1 MSVVQPTA
9 GDRGWRT
16 RLGHY
21 WRLVRAD
28 RPIGIY
34 LLLWPALWAL
44 WIAAGGLPPW
54 WILFVFVLGT
64 ALMRSAGCAIND
76 FADRHFDGRVERTA
90 SRPLATGQVTPHEA
104 VLVFAVLSL
113 LAFALVLTLNAK
125 TIAHSFV
132 AVGLAAL
139 YPFTKRYTHMP
150 QLVLGMAFGWAVP
163 MAFTALQNEI
173 PPVAWILFAA
183 TVIWALVYDTM
194 YAMVDRED
202 DLKVGIKS
210 TAILFGRHDRLVIGL
225 LQLLMLGLLW
235 QVGQMADRGAVYQL
249 GLSAAALLFGYQQ
262 WLIRERARP
271 ECFRAFLNNHFVGM
285 AIFAGLFVDYLV
297 VPAR

>member
-1 MSVVQPTA
+1 MS
-9 GDRGWRT
+9 GDSVGAMAWRT

-21 WRLVRAD
+21 WRLIRAD

-44 WIAAGGLPPW
+44 WLAAEGVPPW
-54 WILFVFVLGT
+54 WTLLVFVLGT

-76 FADRHFDGRVERTA
+76 FADRHFDGQVARTA
-90 SRPLATGQVTPHEA
+90 QRPLATGAVSAREA
-104 VLVFAVLSL
+104 VWVFVALSG

-150 QLVLGMAFGWAVP
+150 QLVLGIAFGWAVP
-163 MAFTALQNEI
+163 MAFTAVQDGI
-173 PPVAWILFAA
+173 PPLAWVLFTA
-183 TVIWALVYDTM
+183 TVLWALIYDTM
-194 YAMVDRED
+194 YAMVDRDD

-210 TAILFGRHDRLVIGL
+210 TAILFGRRDRWLIGA
-225 LQLLMLGLLW
+225 LQAVMLALLW
-235 QVGQMADRGAVYQL
+235 LVGDMAGRGASYQL
-249 GLSAAALLFGYQQ
+249 ALLLVAGLFVYQQ
-262 WLIRERARP
+262 WLIRGRER
-271 ECFRAFLNNHFVGM
+271 EGCFRAFLNNHYVGLVV
-285 AIFAGLFVDYLV
+285 FLGLFADYRWG
-297 VPAR
+297 AA